1 MAIRQRKGRRKP
13 WEVYWNNPFTLKRES
28 LYVETEEEAKKQD
41 ALKKYQLKYERD
53 FFRREEVKTPQME
66 HTFESA
72 YYLFLKERRFS
83 ERALSRHLLNM
94 KPSVLFIGNTPLRD
108 VDSAKLKNLVEHL
121 LSRGIK
127 TATLKRYMSQVVSVL
142 RWAHQNKL
150 ITEIPRIPQ
159 LPHVE
164 YEHFIPPTQHE
175 ITLIFAHA
183 SEHVRRVIV
192 LGSQMGIR
200 VGPSELFDL
209 KWTDVDIEN
218 SVIHLRAA
226 KKNRVEP
233 IRDIPI
239 RKALIKELQ
248 SWRDMDRAQ
257 GAEYIIHFMG
267 KPIKSIRRGWKAAL
281 RRAGIARN
289 IRPYDLRHAFATEAI
304 AAGADIGTVAKLM
317 GHASLTMILK
327 HYQHVLNSQK
337 IAAIEAIPEP
347 KYVAENMWQLGN
359 ACAHRQ

>member
-1 MAIRQRKGRRKP
+1 M
-13 WEVYWNNPFTLKRES
+13 
-28 LYVETEEEAKKQD
+28 
-41 ALKKYQLKYERD
+41 
-53 FFRREEVKTPQME
+53 
-66 HTFESA
+66 
-72 YYLFLKERRFS
+72 
-83 ERALSRHLLNM
+83 
-94 KPSVLFIGNTPLRD
+94 
-108 VDSAKLKNLVEHL
+108 
-121 LSRGIK
+121 
-127 TATLKRYMSQVVSVL
+127 
-142 RWAHQNKL
+142 
-150 ITEIPRIPQ
+150 
-159 LPHVE
+159 E

-209 KWTDVDIEN
+209 KWVDVDIEN

-226 KKNRVEP
+226 KKNRAEP

-257 GAEYIIHFMG
+257 GAEYVIHFMG
-267 KPIKSIRRGWKAAL
+267 KPIKSIQRGWKAAL

-317 GHASLTMILK
+317 GHTSLTMILK

-337 IAAIEAIPEP
+337 VATMEAIPEP
-347 KYVAENMWQLGN
+347 KYVAESMWQIRN
-359 ACAHRQ
+359 TDSNIQ